1 MFEKLAHLLIPRHS
15 NNHKAKVLQPKGLLV
30 IIGVLVILQ
39 GLVVLS
45 PRYQR
50 FEKVLGYAANIS
62 VDQVVSLTNQQRALS
77 GLAPLQFNQDLAN
90 AAHLKGE
97 HMLAHDYWAHVAPD
111 GTEPWNFFRNV
122 NYRYRYAGEN
132 LARDFSDAPSAVDA
146 WMASPTHKENILSDH
161 YNEIGVAVVEGDL
174 SGVDTTIIVQFFG
187 RKLNETVPIA
197 TVNEEKTLD
206 NLTNNEEGPQVLP
219 EETKVAANVSEN
231 KNQQVLVSPFSVSR
245 GISLSVIGFLV
256 AVFIIDLLIIMR
268 RKIVRISSKNF
279 AHIAFL
285 GMILTILVIAKAGQ
299 IL

>member
-161 YNEIGVAVVEGDL
+161 YNEIGVAVVVGDL
-174 SGVDTTIIVQFFG
+174 SGFDTTIIVQFFG

>member
-256 AVFIIDLLIIMR
+256 AVFTIDLLIIMR